1 MEPVLSL
8 SKARHAIQPTHLM
21 KTSAIAL
28 ITAAAALCFTA
39 CDQAKVSAEKAKA
52 EAAEAVAKAREA
64 TADATAKAESA
75 MPGLKAKAAGAVD
88 AAKTAGADAL
98 AKGGELLGTAK
109 EWGLEKMGVPEADG
123 LLDGFQ
129 TLIEEAKV
137 AIQGGLTG
145 EKATALKAKWDEL
158 YAKSSG
164 TIKNLAPEKQEK
176 LNAILATV
184 KAKWDEMMTKAEGA
198 KSE

>member
-1 MEPVLSL
+1 MT
-8 SKARHAIQPTHLM
+8 KTTAIT
-21 KTSAIAL
+21 L
-28 ITAAAALCFTA
+28 ITAAAALGLSA

-52 EAAEAVAKAREA
+52 EAAEAVAKAKEA
-64 TADATAKAESA
+64 TADATAKAEAA
-75 MPGLKAKAAGAVD
+75 MPDLQAKAAGAVD
-88 AAKTAGADAL
+88 AAKAAGAEAI
-98 AKGGELLGTAK
+98 AKGGDMLDTAK

-123 LLDGFQ
+123 LLEGFK

-137 AIQGGLTG
+137 AIQSGLTG

-158 YAKSSG
+158 YAKSAD

-176 LNAILATV
+176 LKAILATV